1 MARFAFG
8 GASAQT
14 HTFTNSPEVSI
25 THGLGHQPLVSVIV
39 NNKMCWADVTYDD
52 TQVVIRFQNSTT
64 GIIVLR

>member
-14 HTFTNSPEVSI
+14 HTFTNSTEVSI
-25 THGLGHQPLVSVIV
+25 THGLGHKPLVSVIV
-39 NNKMCWADVTYDD
+39 DNKMCWADVTYDD